1 MSSPQSG
8 NTQENEL
15 EQVLIDVERS
25 LEQLQQRYAQ
35 VKQDLAKRSQIKE
48 RQQELKQ
55 QQKEKSQP
63 QPLKTELRSLQ
74 QELDNLELSLESIL
88 LPDIFWQVVR
98 FVFLGIAIGWFL
110 HLLATWVI
118 KNLKIILFNFAIYYQ
133 RRIY

>member
-1 MSSPQSG
+1 MFSDQSG

-15 EQVLIDVERS
+15 EKILIDVERS
-25 LEQLQQRYAQ
+25 LEQLQARHSQ
-35 VKQDLAKRSQIKE
+35 VKQDLDKRSQIKE

-55 QQKEKSQP
+55 QQKSKFLP

-110 HLLATWVI
+110 HLSAT
-118 KNLKIILFNFAIYYQ
+118 
-133 RRIY
+133 

>member
-15 EQVLIDVERS
+15 EKILIEVETS
-25 LEQLQQRYAQ
+25 LLQLQKRHAQ
-35 VKQDLAKRSQIKE
+35 VKQDLKARSQLQE

-55 QQKEKSQP
+55 QQKDKSLP

-74 QELDNLELSLESIL
+74 QELDSLELTLESVL

-110 HLLATWVI
+110 HIWAS
-118 KNLKIILFNFAIYYQ
+118 
-133 RRIY
+133 